1 VLATTAALLAA
12 SLALSPVRSLFAFD
26 SLSGGDFIRLSA
38 VAIATIG
45 LLELT
50 KLVWQPKQPHRSHL

>member
-1 VLATTAALLAA
+1 MSA
-12 SLALSPVRSLFAFD
+12 
-26 SLSGGDFIRLSA
+26 GDFSRLAA

-50 KLVWQPKQPHRSHL
+50 KLIWQPKQSQPVEPPYSPCDRHTSNPEG